1 MPANLHGVSPVLV
14 ERFKNVFE
22 AFVNGV
28 KDAVADAA
36 QKPGAAESLA
46 LRSWQV
52 KALPLLE
59 KDKVSIQAAVASFE
73 QGDVRPI
80 LVQAEDKRGLA
91 KDLDGFPLTFAGP
104 EHAQKLDLLETGVV
118 TVAYQIC
125 AAAGI
130 P

>member
-28 KDAVADAA
+28 KDAIADAA
-36 QKPGAAESLA
+36 QKPGAAESVA
-46 LRSWQV
+46 LHSWQV

-59 KDKVSIQAAVASFE
+59 KGKVSIQAAVASFE

-118 TVAYQIC
+118 TAAYQIC
-125 AAAGI
+125 AVAGI